1 MGTTQLLATFK
12 FLRENSNLDWDLG
25 GGGKTFVLE
34 GKITSLK
41 KGVGGGGRNHYRK
54 VKCFNFPNLFP
65 YLLLLIYKKTVL
77 Q

>member
-41 KGVGGGGRNHYRK
+41 KRGGGGEK
-54 VKCFNFPNLFP
+54 PL
-65 YLLLLIYKKTVL
+65 
-77 Q
+77 

>member
-25 GGGKTFVLE
+25 GGCKTFVLE

-41 KGVGGGGRNHYRK
+41 KGVGGGGGETTMEK
-54 VKCFNFPNLFP
+54 
-65 YLLLLIYKKTVL
+65 
-77 Q
+77 

>member
-41 KGVGGGGRNHYRK
+41 KRGGGAKALGRQRQED
-54 VKCFNFPNLFP
+54 F
-65 YLLLLIYKKTVL
+65 
-77 Q
+77 